1 MIFAAPVIF
10 GQLKREPRDI
20 PMERTTQ
27 VTNAV
32 VATSI
37 TLWGIA
43 TGLSYEV
50 LLAGFAGGLVSLSFL
65 PPMGIW
71 RRIWTPVTAT
81 LTAGYTAPIA
91 AHYLSSLLSDL
102 DMLALLVFSAFCL
115 GLAAQFLIPIA
126 LKRAQKK
133 VATVGEPQL

>member
-10 GQLKREPRDI
+10 GQLKREPREI

-37 TLWGIA
+37 TLWGMA

-91 AHYLSSLLSDL
+91 TFYLASMLSGL
-102 DMLALLVFSAFCL
+102 DTLAVLVFSAFCL